1 MVKREFKD
9 QNKKIKDLKDPR
21 KNNKKKTQI
30 LIKTKQKEIDLA
42 ICKYNQTMAQN
53 KKLKKHINVLRQERS
68 TNRMIIK
75 NLQKKVEKSKQE
87 YDNYFEKYENDK
99 QKAEEAQEKILLLK
113 ERNEEQ
119 QVNFVQQFEYLQN
132 QMREERMQK
141 EFASKTLKRAEARV
155 EGLDTQKILKRRLQ
169 KIILNNKEKVK
180 VIDQYQRNMKII
192 DNAFTQIKE
201 QTGITDIEEIMNTFI
216 KSEEQNYSLFNYVDL
231 LTSEIDKYE

>member
-99 QKAEEAQEKILLLK
+99 QKAEEA
-113 ERNEEQ
+113 
-119 QVNFVQQFEYLQN
+119 
-132 QMREERMQK
+132 
-141 EFASKTLKRAEARV
+141 
-155 EGLDTQKILKRRLQ
+155 
-169 KIILNNKEKVK
+169 
-180 VIDQYQRNMKII
+180 
-192 DNAFTQIKE
+192 
-201 QTGITDIEEIMNTFI
+201 
-216 KSEEQNYSLFNYVDL
+216 
-231 LTSEIDKYE
+231 